1 MKMNVKKKRK
11 SNILLWLIVIIIV
24 SIFCSFMLIKYFSKN
39 ISPFF
44 MTYAEDEIKR
54 MTNLIINYSINNE
67 IVEMFNDEDI
77 FEIVKNN
84 DDEIQLI
91 SYNAKYVN
99 VLLNDISMII
109 QNNLSAIENGEL
121 RGLDLLV
128 GSLDDYDLEL
138 LKEGI
143 ICEIPFGAFSGSSLL
158 SNIGPKLPVKFN
170 LLGEV
175 DSSINTSVKEYGINN
190 ALLEVSIEINV
201 NVRVNLPFISNKI
214 TISSNLPISMKI
226 IQGNIPNFYTG
237 GFQSS
242 FGVINYYED
251 I

>member
-77 FEIVKNN
+77 FEIVRNN
-84 DDEIQLI
+84 KDEIQLI

-99 VLLNDISMII
+99 MLLNDISMII

-143 ICEIPFGAFSGSSLL
+143 ICEIPFGAFLGNSLI
-158 SNIGPKLPVKFN
+158 SNVGPKIPVKFN
-170 LLGEV
+170 LLGDV
-175 DSSINTSVKEYGINN
+175 NTDIRTNVKEYGINN
-190 ALLEVSIEINV
+190 ALLEVSIEITV
-201 NVRVNLPFISNKI
+201 NFRVNLPFISNTI
-214 TISSNLPISMKI
+214 TVGNVMPISMKI

-237 GFQSS
+237 GFTSS
-242 FGVINYYED
+242 YSKF
-251 I
+251 